1 MSRVLVIGGGPAG
14 MMAAI
19 AAARNGAE
27 VCLLEKTDRVGKK
40 MRITG
45 KGRCNITNAADM
57 QEIIKNIPGNGA
69 FLHSVFK
76 AFDNQDVI
84 QFFED
89 ASVPTKVER
98 GGRVFPVSDHA
109 DDCVNAMLHELH
121 EAGVEVAVKSEVK
134 HIVFHKQKVTGVQ
147 LKDGEILEA
156 DAVILAA
163 GGASYPK
170 TGSDGSGAELAKEAG
185 HTIIP
190 LLPALIPL
198 ESEEEW
204 VAELQGLSLKNV
216 HVDLLVDGEK
226 TADAFGEMMFTHFG
240 VTGPIILTLSRTAAF
255 ALHDEKEVELELSL
269 KPALTPE
276 QLQKRVERD
285 FELYQKKSIKNAMH
299 DLLPMRMIPIILDLA
314 FIDPDKPVNQ
324 LTRAE
329 RFRIVNLLQ
338 HLTIS
343 ISKTRP
349 LDEAIVTCGG
359 VSVKEVNPKTMESKI
374 IKGLYFAGEV
384 LDIDGFTG
392 GYNLQAA
399 FSMGYAAG
407 NWSVWNI
414 DEN

>member
-1 MSRVLVIGGGPAG
+1 M
-14 MMAAI
+14 
-19 AAARNGAE
+19 
-27 VCLLEKTDRVGKK
+27 
-40 MRITG
+40 
-45 KGRCNITNAADM
+45 
-57 QEIIKNIPGNGA
+57 
-69 FLHSVFK
+69 
-76 AFDNQDVI
+76 
-84 QFFED
+84 
-89 ASVPTKVER
+89 
-98 GGRVFPVSDHA
+98 
-109 DDCVNAMLHELH
+109 
-121 EAGVEVAVKSEVK
+121 
-134 HIVFHKQKVTGVQ
+134 
-147 LKDGEILEA
+147 
-156 DAVILAA
+156 
-163 GGASYPK
+163 
-170 TGSDGSGAELAKEAG
+170 
-185 HTIIP
+185 
-190 LLPALIPL
+190 
-198 ESEEEW
+198 
-204 VAELQGLSLKNV
+204 AELQGLSLKNV

-314 FIDPDKPVNQ
+314 FIAPDKPVNQ

>member
-255 ALHDEKEVELELSL
+255 ALHDEKEVVLELSL

-407 NWSVWNI
+407 NWSVWNM

>member
-19 AAARNGAE
+19 AAARNGAD

-147 LKDGEILEA
+147 LKDGEIHEA

-285 FELYQKKSIKNAMH
+285 FELYQKKSIKNT
-299 DLLPMRMIPIILDLA
+299 LLLKR
-314 FIDPDKPVNQ
+314 
-324 LTRAE
+324 
-329 RFRIVNLLQ
+329 
-338 HLTIS
+338 
-343 ISKTRP
+343 
-349 LDEAIVTCGG
+349 G
-359 VSVKEVNPKTMESKI
+359 
-374 IKGLYFAGEV
+374 YFDYSA
-384 LDIDGFTG
+384 
-392 GYNLQAA
+392 
-399 FSMGYAAG
+399 
-407 NWSVWNI
+407 
-414 DEN
+414 

>member
-147 LKDGEILEA
+147 LKDGEFLEA

-240 VTGPIILTLSRTAAF
+240 VTGPIILTLSRIAAF

-407 NWSVWNI
+407 NWSVWNM

>member
-147 LKDGEILEA
+147 MKDGEILEA

-185 HTIIP
+185 
-190 LLPALIPL
+190 
-198 ESEEEW
+198 
-204 VAELQGLSLKNV
+204 
-216 HVDLLVDGEK
+216 
-226 TADAFGEMMFTHFG
+226 
-240 VTGPIILTLSRTAAF
+240 
-255 ALHDEKEVELELSL
+255 
-269 KPALTPE
+269 
-276 QLQKRVERD
+276 
-285 FELYQKKSIKNAMH
+285 
-299 DLLPMRMIPIILDLA
+299 
-314 FIDPDKPVNQ
+314 
-324 LTRAE
+324 
-329 RFRIVNLLQ
+329 
-338 HLTIS
+338 
-343 ISKTRP
+343 
-349 LDEAIVTCGG
+349 
-359 VSVKEVNPKTMESKI
+359 
-374 IKGLYFAGEV
+374 
-384 LDIDGFTG
+384 
-392 GYNLQAA
+392 
-399 FSMGYAAG
+399 
-407 NWSVWNI
+407 
-414 DEN
+414 